1 VDRSGMERYGYFLKN
16 NKIIGVDRIGQ
27 ERIGMDR
34 NG

>member
-1 VDRSGMERYGYFLKN
+1 MVWYGCFLKN